1 MAVVPFDS
9 VVLFL
14 GITLMLITLPW
25 FRLYEDTSGDF
36 SFGLTLRESNDT
48 GHNYVSL
55 FLSVLNKFK
64 FNFGLH
70 HTVELGLALGIDE

>member
-1 MAVVPFDS
+1 
-9 VVLFL
+9 
-14 GITLMLITLPW
+14 MLITLPW
-25 FRLYEDTSGDF
+25 FRLYEDTSG
-36 SFGLTLRESNDT
+36 ESNDT

-70 HTVELGLALGIDE
+70 HTVELGLALGINE